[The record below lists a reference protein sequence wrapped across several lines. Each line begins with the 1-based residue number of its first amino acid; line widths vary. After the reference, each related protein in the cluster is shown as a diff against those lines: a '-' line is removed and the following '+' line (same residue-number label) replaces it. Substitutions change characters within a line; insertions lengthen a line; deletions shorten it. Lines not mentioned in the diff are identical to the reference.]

1 MGKLSRNDKRNDF
14 GETIGPGVAS
24 LRRGARLSLEKT
36 TRKGEDT
43 ARPGELDAILEGLID
58 GVIVT
63 DREERVRRINKRALS
78 YLDKSVAEVTGRS
91 VAEILTGIAADR
103 GQKDPLWTYVPAA
116 GGGTIRIKGRV
127 IVLQGATFQG
137 GDGERGGTV
146 YTLKDETRLAE
157 LEEKAAG
164 GDKFTL
170 TGETAVNIAHEIR
183 NPLGSI
189 ELFASLLMKD
199 LRGAKARARAQQI
212 IASVKSIDNKISN
225 FLLFAKGERPVRQD
239 INLHDILRE
248 IMMFSEQIVDNETV
262 LLSVRYA
269 ESEPRIEGDAA
280 MLKQVFLNLILN
292 ALQAMPHGGC
302 LTIET
307 RPGEKYAE
315 GGLRESTIE
324 VRFLDNGIGIPK
336 EILPRIFDPFFITK
350 DKGSGLGLA
359 IVRHIVEMHR
369 GSIHV
374 ESLQQGGTAFSIAFP
389 LIKNHRN
396 IKAL

>member
-1 MGKLSRNDKRNDF
+1 MGNISGNDRRNEF
-14 GETIGPGVAS
+14 GEPIGHGVS
-24 LRRGARLSLEKT
+24 SMRRGIRLALEKT
-36 TRKGEDT
+36 TRGDGC
-43 ARPGELDAILEGLID
+43 AALPSELEAILEGLMD

-63 DREERVRRINKRALS
+63 DREDRVWRINGRGLL
-78 YLDKSVAEVTGRS
+78 YLDKSFEEVAGRS
-91 VAEILTGIAADR
+91 VAEVLTGIEDDR
-103 GQKDPLWTYVPAA
+103 GLKAPLWTYVPAA

-127 IVLQGATFQG
+127 IVLQSSAFRGR
-137 GDGERGGTV
+137 DGETGGTV

-157 LEEKAAG
+157 LEERATG
-164 GDKFTL
+164 GDKFSL

-189 ELFASLLMKD
+189 ELYASLLMKD

-225 FLLFAKGERPVRQD
+225 FLLFAKGERPVSQD
-239 INLHDILRE
+239 INIHDILRE
-248 IMMFSEQIVDNETV
+248 ILMFSEQIVDQEAV
-262 LLSVRYA
+262 FLSVRYA
-269 ESEPRIEGDAA
+269 KLEPRIKGDAA

-307 RPGEKYAE
+307 RPGEKDAE

-324 VRFLDNGIGIPK
+324 VRFLDNGIGIPR
-336 EILPRIFDPFFITK
+336 ETLPKIFDPFFITK

-359 IVRHIVEMHR
+359 IVRHIVGMHG

-374 ESLQQGGTAFSIAFP
+374 ESLQEGGTAFSIAFP

-396 IKAL
+396 VNAL